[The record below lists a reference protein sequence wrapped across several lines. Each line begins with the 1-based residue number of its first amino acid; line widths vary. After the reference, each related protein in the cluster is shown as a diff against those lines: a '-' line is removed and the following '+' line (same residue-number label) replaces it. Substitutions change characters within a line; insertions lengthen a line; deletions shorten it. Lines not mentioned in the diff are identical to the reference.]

1 MAKKRILLEKLINL
15 LGDSD
20 EVDKPRKRRVIDS
33 DSDTDNESQTKRKRI
48 IVPSDS
54 EEENNESM
62 SSNVLQLLGEEPK
75 HENILEIHIDVA
87 NIWNNIV
94 TNGLDKESKDKINK
108 KIPTLKNCDVTAPNL
123 NSEIL
128 ATLSASAKTR
138 DERLREKQN
147 QIGYIIANL
156 NCVLKSLLVKND
168 SNKEEIE
175 KISDS
180 LRLLCDLQFMESE
193 TRRAVILPGLNKS
206 IKNSLEK
213 CKASDGLLFGKNL
226 SETIKESKSIER
238 SSRDLKKASEKP
250 NAPINNPL
258 NSWGPSTS
266 SKRKPH
272 QGGQYQHYH
281 PRHSSQRAH
290 RSAMTQAQNRP
301 MRGKPRQWN
310 RKKD

>member
-94 TNGLDKESKDKINK
+94 TNGLDKE
-108 KIPTLKNCDVTAPNL
+108 T
-123 NSEIL
+123 
-128 ATLSASAKTR
+128 SAKTR

-206 IKNSLEK
+206 IKNSLKK

-301 MRGKPRQWN
+301 MRGKPKQWN